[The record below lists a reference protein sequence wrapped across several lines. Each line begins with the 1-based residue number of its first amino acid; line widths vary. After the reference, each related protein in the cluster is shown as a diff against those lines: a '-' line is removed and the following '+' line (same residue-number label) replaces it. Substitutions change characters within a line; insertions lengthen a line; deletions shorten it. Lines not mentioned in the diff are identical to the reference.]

1 MSTKNVII
9 ASIGTA
15 NPSVGKILSE
25 VLGIQ
30 QEYVVK
36 LLYCTPAVLFQN
48 VEEELALKTE
58 ALLTKL
64 GLEVLITSEDE
75 PLPAAPELLELALY
89 IQNPR
94 NLPIINKQLSEFL
107 GCDEKESLNLLLNE
121 PSIVLG
127 GVSIATALAL
137 SKRID
142 AEVIASNP
150 KTDLYTLRINTAD
163 VKIKNQIDQLLHTL
177 GLRLSPH
184 PTEVEGLTYANSQE
198 IWKRFQQT
206 GAVQIINQ
214 SFQRFEIV
222 LDAFD
227 LNNSNHTNILTQI
240 VGMPEE
246 ILSEIAS
253 NLPVVLDESVNRKDL
268 SEKLGLYT
276 TAGLT
281 CSYNNVPLG
290 KYNITIDQI
299 PDLDKTKA
307 IVKQFFSERI
317 NIKQNTKWTSP
328 KPLQHILTRYMTEQ
342 LEEIG
347 CVVEKLPA

>member
-36 LLYCTPAVLFQN
+36 LLYCTPSVLFQN

-58 ALLTKL
+58 ALLTQL
-64 GLEVLITSEDE
+64 GLEVQVTNEGE
-75 PLPAAPELLELALY
+75 PLPLTPELLEIALY

-94 NLPIINKQLSEFL
+94 NLPVINKQLSDFL

-127 GVSIATALAL
+127 GVSIATAQAL

-142 AEVIASNP
+142 AEVIVSNP
-150 KTDLYTLRINTAD
+150 KTDLYTLKINTTD
-163 VKIKNQIDQLLHTL
+163 TKLKNEIDQLLHTL
-177 GLRLSPH
+177 GLRLAPH
-184 PTEVEGLTYANSQE
+184 PKEVEGINYAISQE

-206 GAVQIINQ
+206 GTIQIINQ

-227 LNNSNHTNILTQI
+227 SNNSNHINVLTQI

-246 ILSEIAS
+246 ILSEIAN
-253 NLPVVLDESVNRKDL
+253 NLPVVLDESVNKKDL
-268 SEKLGLYT
+268 PEKLALYT

-281 CSYNNVPLG
+281 CSFNNIPLG
-290 KYNITIDQI
+290 KYNITINQI
-299 PDLDKTKA
+299 PDLDKTKDV
-307 IVKQFFSERI
+307 VKQFFSEGL

-342 LEEIG
+342 LEELG

>member
-1 MSTKNVII
+1 MSVKNVII
-9 ASIGTA
+9 TSIGTA
-15 NPSVGKILSE
+15 NPSVGKILSD
-25 VLGIQ
+25 VLEIQ
-30 QEYVVK
+30 QEYLVK

-48 VEEELALKTE
+48 VNEELALKTE

-75 PLPAAPELLELALY
+75 PLPPTPELLELALY

-94 NLPIINKQLSEFL
+94 NLPVINKQLSEFL

-150 KTDLYTLRINTAD
+150 KTDLYTLKINTTD
-163 VKIKNQIDQLLHTL
+163 LKIKNQIDQLLHTL

-184 PTEVEGLTYANSQE
+184 PTEVEGLNYDDSQK

-206 GAVQIINQ
+206 GAIQIINQ

-227 LNNSNHTNILTQI
+227 LNNSNQTNILTQI

-246 ILSEIAS
+246 ILSEIAR
-253 NLPVVLDESVNRKDL
+253 NLPVILDESVNRKEL
-268 SEKLGLYT
+268 SEKLTLYK

-290 KYNITIDQI
+290 KYTITIDQI
-299 PDLDKTKA
+299 PDLDKTTA
-307 IVKQFFSERI
+307 IVKQFFSEGI
-317 NIKQNTKWTSP
+317 NIKQNTRWTSP

-342 LEEIG
+342 LEEVG

>member
-1 MSTKNVII
+1 MPTKNVII

-48 VEEELALKTE
+48 IEEELASKTE
-58 ALLTKL
+58 ALLTQL
-64 GLEVLITSEDE
+64 GLEVEVTNEGD
-75 PLPAAPELLELALY
+75 PLPPTPELLEIALY

-94 NLPIINKQLSEFL
+94 KLSIINKQLSEFL
-107 GCDEKESLNLLLNE
+107 GCEEKESLNLLLNE

-127 GVSIATALAL
+127 GVSIATAQALA
-137 SKRID
+137 KRID
-142 AEVIASNP
+142 AEVIVSNP
-150 KTDLYTLRINTAD
+150 KTDLYTL
-163 VKIKNQIDQLLHTL
+163 KITTTDSKLKNDIDQLLHTL

-184 PTEVEGLTYANSQE
+184 PVEVEGLNYAMSQE

-206 GAVQIINQ
+206 GAIQIINQ

-227 LNNSNHTNILTQI
+227 SNNSQHTNVLTEI
-240 VGMPEE
+240 IGMPEE
-246 ILSEIAS
+246 ILSEIAN

-268 SEKLGLYT
+268 SEKLALYT
-276 TAGLT
+276 KAGLT
-281 CSYNNVPLG
+281 CSYTNVPLG
-290 KYNITIDQI
+290 KYHITIDQI
-299 PDLDKTKA
+299 PDLDKTTA
-307 IVKQFFSERI
+307 IVKQFFSEGI
-317 NIKQNTKWTSP
+317 NLKQNTKWTSP

-342 LEEIG
+342 LEEVG

>member
-1 MSTKNVII
+1 MPTKNVII

-58 ALLTKL
+58 ALLTQL
-64 GLEVLITSEDE
+64 GLEVQVTNEGD
-75 PLPAAPELLELALY
+75 PLPPAPELLEIALY

-94 NLPIINKQLSEFL
+94 NLSIVNKQLSEFL

-127 GVSIATALAL
+127 GVSIATAQAL

-142 AEVIASNP
+142 AEVIVSNP
-150 KTDLYTLRINTAD
+150 KTDLYTLKINTTD
-163 VKIKNQIDQLLHTL
+163 SKLKNDIDQLLHTL

-184 PTEVEGLTYANSQE
+184 PVEVEGLNYAMSQE

-206 GAVQIINQ
+206 GAIQIINQ

-227 LNNSNHTNILTQI
+227 SNNPQHTNVLTQV

-246 ILSEIAS
+246 ILSEIAN

-268 SEKLGLYT
+268 SEKLALYA

-281 CSYNNVPLG
+281 CSYTNVPLG
-290 KYNITIDQI
+290 KYHITIDQI
-299 PDLDKTKA
+299 PDLDKTTA
-307 IVKQFFSERI
+307 IVKQFFSEGI
-317 NIKQNTKWTSP
+317 NLKQNTKWTSP

-342 LEEIG
+342 LEEVG

>member
-1 MSTKNVII
+1 MPTKNVII
-9 ASIGTA
+9 TSIGTA
-15 NPSVGKILSE
+15 KPSVGKILSD

-36 LLYCTPAVLFQN
+36 LLYCTPSVLFQN
-48 VEEELALKTE
+48 VEEELAVKTE
-58 ALLTKL
+58 ALLTQL
-64 GLEVLITSEDE
+64 GLEVQVTNEGE
-75 PLPAAPELLELALY
+75 PLPTTPELIEIGLY

-94 NLPIINKQLSEFL
+94 NLPVINKQLSEFL

-127 GVSIATALAL
+127 GVSIATAQAL

-142 AEVIASNP
+142 AEVIVSNP
-150 KTDLYTLRINTAD
+150 KTDLYTLKINTTD
-163 VKIKNQIDQLLHTL
+163 VKIKNEIDQLLHTL
-177 GLRLSPH
+177 GLRLAPH
-184 PTEVEGLTYANSQE
+184 PVIVEGINYTISQE

-206 GAVQIINQ
+206 GAIQIINQ

-227 LNNSNHTNILTQI
+227 SNNTNHTNVLTQI
-240 VGMPEE
+240 VGMPQE
-246 ILSEIAS
+246 ILSEIAN

-268 SEKLGLYT
+268 SEKLELYT
-276 TAGLT
+276 NAGLT

-290 KYNITIDQI
+290 KYTITIDQI
-299 PDLDKTKA
+299 PDLDKTTA
-307 IVKQFFSERI
+307 IVKQFFSEGI

-342 LEEIG
+342 LEEVG